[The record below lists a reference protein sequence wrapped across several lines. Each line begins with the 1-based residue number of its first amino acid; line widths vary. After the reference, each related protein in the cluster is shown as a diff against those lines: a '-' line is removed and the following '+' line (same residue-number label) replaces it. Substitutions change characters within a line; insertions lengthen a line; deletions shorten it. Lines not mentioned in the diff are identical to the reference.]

1 MWEPPT
7 GPPPGPP
14 YGSQTPIPPRD
25 LGRIISSAFEVYGKS
40 FRQLLPTAAVIAVPM
55 QLVLQLWTH
64 SLFPPEEIQKFVQP
78 DQVDLAGL
86 KNALLRV
93 GWSLLFATVVGGVMS
108 ALVQAALL
116 RATAQV
122 LVGQDVVVA
131 ASVSWG
137 LAHLWPVIWV
147 SLIVGL
153 ATAVGYLFLVI
164 PGIILSGF
172 LVVTIPA
179 VVIEGR
185 RGFDALSRSWQLVEG
200 HWWHAF
206 GTSLVAGLI
215 LGFGVGLFS
224 GFLSAF
230 HAHWVLLMF
239 ADIAVSTVFT
249 PFATLVAVLLYV
261 DLRVRR
267 EGLTAESLSQQ
278 VTALG

>member
-1 MWEPPT
+1 MWEPPV

-40 FRQLLPTAAVIAVPM
+40 FRQLLPTAAVLAVPM

-64 SLFPPEEIQKFVQP
+64 SLFPPEEIQKFLQP
-78 DQVDLAGL
+78 NQVDLAGL

-93 GWSLLFATVVGGVMS
+93 AWSLLFATVVGGVMS

-116 RATAQV
+116 RASAQV
-122 LVGQDVVVA
+122 LVGQEVNLG

-147 SLIVGL
+147 SLMVGL
-153 ATAVGYLFLVI
+153 ATAAGYLLLVV
-164 PGIILSGF
+164 PGIIIGGF

-179 VVIEGR
+179 VIIEGR

-206 GTSLVAGLI
+206 GTSFVAGLI

-224 GFLSAF
+224 GFLSAL
-230 HAHWVLLMF
+230 HAHWVLVMF

-249 PFATLVAVLLYV
+249 PFATLVSALLYV
-261 DLRVRR
+261 DLRVRKD
-267 EGLTAESLSQQ
+267 GLTAESLSQQ
-278 VTALG
+278 VVALG